1 MKYRPQKDK
10 REAKSM
16 KDAVKDFLKASGLE
30 DEYKLK
36 TILGKWEQLVG
47 KPIALRTEKLY
58 IQNKVLFIKMNSSV
72 MRDELK
78 HQKSKIISIINQEA
92 GYHLIDDVYLM

>member
-1 MKYRPQKDK
+1 MKYRPEKDK

-72 MRDELK
+72 MREELK

>member
-1 MKYRPQKDK
+1 VNYRPEKDK

-30 DEYKLK
+30 EEYKLK
-36 TILGKWEQLVG
+36 TILGKWEELVG

-58 IQNKVLFIKMNSSV
+58 IQNKVLFIKLNSSV
-72 MRDELK
+72 MREELQ

-92 GYHLIDDVYLM
+92 GYCLVEDVYLM

>member
-1 MKYRPQKDK
+1 MYRPEKDK

-30 DEYKLK
+30 EEYKLK
-36 TILGKWEQLVG
+36 TLLGKWEQLVG

-58 IQNKVLFIKMNSSV
+58 IQNKVLFITLNSSV
-72 MRDELK
+72 MREELQ
-78 HQKSKIISIINQEA
+78 HQKSKIVSIINQEA
-92 GYHLIDDVYLM
+92 GCQIINDVYLM